1 MTRIPFILLSTTD
14 GSPIT
19 GAAPTVTISKDGA
32 AFAAA
37 TNTPAEIGNGYYYVN
52 LTSAETTVTNNVIIR
67 ATATG
72 AQPTAVV
79 WEPEQAIPTAADNAT
94 AVWSAQTKEVTIA
107 TAQADTFATAS
118 SVANIATVAGAIK
131 DKTDNLPNDPA
142 AASDIP
148 SDYAKPGD
156 AMTLT
161 AEAVTAVKT
170 GLALESDITSAEDTI
185 IGNIVAAMPDVSG
198 LATSSDLADVAT
210 TANGIKAKTDNL
222 PANPAAVG
230 SAMTLTEAAISAVQN
245 GLATSSELSALETHG
260 DSTWATAT
268 GFTVPA
274 DLANLATVGDISS
287 LASYGDTK
295 WLTATGF
302 ATPSD
307 IPSAS
312 DNASAVW
319 SANSRT
325 LTESALTAADVW
337 SYSSRTLTSS
347 AEGLTAQQVWEYGTR
362 TLTAS
367 PTDLTGIAT
376 SQDIS
381 DLQTHGDSNW
391 NTATGFATPTNV
403 SDAKTE
409 IISAIPTDYAKPGNA
424 MTLTSSTIA
433 SVLTGVWNYENRSL
447 TEEIS
452 VSITTEDINNI
463 CAGVWS
469 YVPRRLTSI
478 VSDVIEPNKS

>member
-1 MTRIPFILLSTTD
+1 MTRIPFILLSATD

-19 GAAPTVTISKDGA
+19 GATPTVTISKDGA
-32 AFAAA
+32 AFASA
-37 TNTPAEIGNGYYYVN
+37 TNTPAEIGNGYYYID
-52 LTSAETTVTNNVIIR
+52 LTTAETTVTNNVIVR

-79 WEPEQAIPTAADNAT
+79 WEPEQDLSGLSTFDPSTDDVTINAT
-94 AVWSAQTKEVTIA
+94 
-107 TAQADTFATAS
+107 QAATFATEAT
-118 SVANIATVAGAIK
+118 VANIATVTNTIK
-131 DKTDNLPNDPA
+131 
-142 AASDIP
+142 S
-148 SDYAKPGD
+148 
-156 AMTLT
+156 
-161 AEAVTAVKT
+161 
-170 GLALESDITSAEDTI
+170 
-185 IGNIVAAMPDVSG
+185 
-198 LATSSDLADVAT
+198 
-210 TANGIKAKTDNL
+210 KTDNL
-222 PANPAAVG
+222 PAEPAAVG
-230 SAMTLTEAAISAVQN
+230 SEMTLTSATISAVQN
-245 GLATSSELSALETHG
+245 GLATSSEISALETHG

-307 IPSAS
+307 IPSAP

-337 SYSSRTLTSS
+337 SYSSRTLTAS
-347 AEGLTAQQVWEYGTR
+347 ALTAQDVWEYTAR
-362 TLTAS
+362 TLTSS
-367 PTDLTGIAT
+367 PTDISTLATKTDLTTAENAIIQALPDVSGLSTFDPATDKVTLNDTEDGTLSAIKTKVDTLDNTDLTGIAT
-376 SQDIS
+376 SK
-381 DLQTHGDSNW
+381 
-391 NTATGFATPTNV
+391 NV
-403 SDAKTE
+403 SDAQTA
-409 IISAIPTDYAKPGNA
+409 IIGAIPNDYAKAGDS
-424 MTLTSSTIA
+424 MTLTAATVNSIKAGLATPE
-433 SVLTGVWNYENRSL
+433 TVWAYTSRTL
-447 TEEIS
+447 TEEIA

-478 VSDVIEPNKS
+478 VSDVIEPNKP